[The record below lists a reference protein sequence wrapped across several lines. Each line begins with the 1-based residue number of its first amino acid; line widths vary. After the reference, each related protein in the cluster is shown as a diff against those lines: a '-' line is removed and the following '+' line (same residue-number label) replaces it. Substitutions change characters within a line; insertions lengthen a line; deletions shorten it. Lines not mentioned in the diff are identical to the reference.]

1 MTEDNYKTMI
11 VQQNINYIMKSLQ
24 SEIYII
30 ISIKIFIN
38 RIK

>member
-1 MTEDNYKTMI
+1 MTEDNYNTMI
-11 VQQNINYIMKSLQ
+11 VQQHINYIMKSLQ

-30 ISIKIFIN
+30 ISIKIFVN